1 MQKIIIKNFGPVQEA
16 EIRIMPLLVLIGEQA
31 SGKSTIAKLIY
42 YFKSLSEYFFTSYY
56 NSASSRINLDEDVV
70 FPFRERFYDMF
81 GSTFHLPDFKIQYW
95 YDEQKHI
102 DLSLTEKKRLLVVL
116 SKGFFT
122 FADRKELRGVKDSLL
137 IVKNEIDVC
146 ESPVQ
151 RVALDQKQL
160 SYLHQMSDKINSIFC
175 TQHND
180 SLYVLAGRNAT
191 VGYIDF
197 FENMLTA
204 KLQRS
209 IEDQGKRAFE
219 TKEQTIDET
228 LMLQFMQ
235 RVSKMRQMLNKLGN
249 FEGIIHTTPK
259 GVKRDALRKAH
270 SLINKVIRG
279 QYSSS
284 TDSERIVLPDG
295 RYVYLKNA
303 SSGQQESI
311 RILQDAFLSIYS
323 ENNVLRIIEEPE
335 AHLFPEAQLYMIQLL
350 VMLLNS
356 NSNNQIVV
364 TTHSPYILSVFNNLI
379 YAHAVGRLHKD
390 QVSKMLCAE
399 CWLNPEMLSSYMLTN
414 GKAEAIIDEDL
425 KQIEAEKIDSVSGI
439 LNQQYDK
446 LMELDIN
453 GDE

>member
-1 MQKIIIKNFGPVQEA
+1 MQRIVINNFGPINEA
-16 EIRIMPLLVLIGEQA
+16 EIKITPLLVLIGEQA

-56 NSASSRINLDEDVV
+56 NSNSSRINLDQDVV

-81 GSTFHLPDFKIQYW
+81 GSTFHLPDFHIQYW
-95 YDEQKHI
+95 YDDNKHI

-116 SKGFFT
+116 SRGFFSSADRNELKGF
-122 FADRKELRGVKDSLL
+122 KDALL
-137 IVKNEIDVC
+137 LVKNEIEACDNA
-146 ESPVQ
+146 VQ

-160 SYLHQMSDKINSIFC
+160 GYLHLMSDKINSIFC

-228 LMLQFMQ
+228 LMLLFMQ
-235 RVSKMRQMLNKLGN
+235 RVSKMRQMLSKLGN

-259 GVKRDALRKAH
+259 GKKRDALKKAH

-284 TDSERIVLPDG
+284 TESERIVLPDG

-335 AHLFPEAQLYMIQLL
+335 AHLFPEAQYYMIQLL

-356 NSNNQIVV
+356 NKNNQLVV

-379 YAHAVGRLHKD
+379 YANTVGTSHSEHVNK
-390 QVSKMLCAE
+390 VLCSDS
-399 CWLNPEMLSSYMLTN
+399 WLNPNLVSSYLLSN
-414 GKAEAIIDEDL
+414 GKSHDIIDKDL
-425 KQIEAEKIDSVSGI
+425 RQIEAEKIDSVSEI

-446 LMELDIN
+446 LLNLDIN
-453 GDE
+453 GEE